1 MNMYFPS
8 NEVISKTFPLWNL
21 WFIIAFLEETFFM
34 MDNDV
39 PSNQGY
45 QLFYKKKFKQKIII
59 EQC

>member
-1 MNMYFPS
+1 MFFPS

-21 WFIIAFLEETFFM
+21 WYINAFLEETFFM

-45 QLFYKKKFKQKIII
+45 QLFNKQIFKKKI